1 MVDWTDTEF
10 LAVLV
15 FDIVAI
21 VIAGWWISG
30 RFTAKLREVEDRKSR
45 VPTDS
50 EE

>member
-21 VIAGWWISG
+21 VIAVWWISG